1 LADEELE
8 QPNEHGDP
16 EHAHSAMRYYLAFGW
31 LAICT
36 VLTYALH
43 HVDLGAAALPIA
55 MLIAFAKAIV
65 VILFFMHL
73 WDHPGVNRLVLG
85 VTILF
90 LGFAIIMVFADTFTR
105 FPLSQPHYLHP

>member
-8 QPNEHGDP
+8 APNEHGDP

-31 LAICT
+31 LFICT
-36 VLTYALH
+36 VLTYGLH
-43 HVDLGAAALPIA
+43 HVDLGAGALPIA
-55 MLIAFAKAIV
+55 MVIAFAKAMV

-90 LGFAIIMVFADTFTR
+90 LGVRDQYGLRRHVHALPALGAAL
-105 FPLSQPHYLHP
+105 PA